1 MAVNC
6 SFNNTGKQ
14 NKSDT
19 SVEFVDIYD
28 GLFNNDGRY
37 EENMSK
43 VRDLLK
49 AHIDEKKNGI
59 LKAQTNTAMQLVS

>member
-6 SFNNTGKQ
+6 SFNYTGKQ

-28 GLFNNDGRY
+28 GYFNNDGRY

-49 AHIDEKKNGI
+49 AHY
-59 LKAQTNTAMQLVS
+59 